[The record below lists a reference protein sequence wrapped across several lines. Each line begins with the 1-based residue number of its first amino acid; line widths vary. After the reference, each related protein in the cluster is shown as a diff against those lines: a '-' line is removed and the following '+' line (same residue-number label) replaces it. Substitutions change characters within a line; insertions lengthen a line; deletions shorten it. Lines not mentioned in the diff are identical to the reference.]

1 MRRDTTTPAII
12 RFVREELL
20 DLLASI
26 EGETE
31 SVPVSR
37 VESVCV
43 VVVVL
48 VVVGVVVIVVIVD
61 VGVGEV

>member
-31 SVPVSR
+31 YVPVSR

-43 VVVVL
+43 VVVVD
-48 VVVGVVVIVVIVD
+48 VVVIVVIVD

>member
-1 MRRDTTTPAII
+1 MMRRGTTTPAII
-12 RFVREELL
+12 RFIREELP
-20 DLLASI
+20 DFLASI

-43 VVVVL
+43 VVVVD
-48 VVVGVVVIVVIVD
+48 VVVIVVIVD